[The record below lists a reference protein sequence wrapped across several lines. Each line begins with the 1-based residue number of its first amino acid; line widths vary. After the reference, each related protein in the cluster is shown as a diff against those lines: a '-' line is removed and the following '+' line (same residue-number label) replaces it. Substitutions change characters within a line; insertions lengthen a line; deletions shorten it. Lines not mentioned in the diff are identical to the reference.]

1 MVNQQA
7 FRVIPLLC
15 AAALGLAACQSSS
28 GGPFAGLFGSPEAA
42 PPSCKAP
49 SPDTAGLVKLQKENA
64 KLKKQLA
71 AAQEDNATLRDLAAK
86 KW

>member
-1 MVNQQA
+1 MVNQPS

-15 AAALGLAACQSSS
+15 AAAIGLASCQSSS
-28 GGPFAGLFGSPEAA
+28 GGPFASLFGAPEA
-42 PPSCKAP
+42 PPPACNAP
-49 SPDTAGLVKLQKENA
+49 SPDTAHIVKLQKENA

-71 AAQEDNATLRDLAAK
+71 AEQEDNATLRDLAAK